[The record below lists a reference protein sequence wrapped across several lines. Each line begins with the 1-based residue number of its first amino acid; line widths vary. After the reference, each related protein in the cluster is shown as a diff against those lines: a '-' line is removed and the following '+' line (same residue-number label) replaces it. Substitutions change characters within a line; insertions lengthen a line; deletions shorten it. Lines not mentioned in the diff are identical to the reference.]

1 MNQMNMMYYYEK
13 IKLSFK
19 EFEDPEI
26 KPTVNS
32 LERLM
37 SRCLK
42 IYDLID
48 GFMKIFKLI
57 NDKV

>member
-1 MNQMNMMYYYEK
+1 MYYYEK

-32 LERLM
+32 LGRLM